1 MCVVALVESVRP
13 SDEQIRQMWDQN
25 SKGGGGA
32 AWRDV
37 MDGVRVVRWKKGL
50 NKDEMVALNTTLPFP
65 YVLHFRQPSHDTSDS
80 LLATHP
86 FQIDE
91 DATSEFEGVVAGWV
105 LFHNGYWNEWR
116 KKLEA
121 IAMTG
126 FKKLPSGAWSD
137 TRGLAWASHYLGF
150 GFLEMVNERVLC
162 LGPEELDIEM
172 FGGPW
177 LAVKGPSSEK
187 TFVVS
192 NRTWER
198 VSYTVHD
205 RRSETSKLLTAAHEA
220 VSGKVGGTSQV
231 TSFPGADERASYKAG
246 AEGNQQKR
254 VQTEAQ
260 GSVQGDDTSID
271 GTLGDEER
279 HACANCTKM
288 TRVGQIILNQ
298 WLCYQCWS
306 KHNKI
311 SAIGA
316 SDQSG
321 MCWVGTCQRCRAG
334 SSGMKTVLGDEWLCH
349 ACWETNGKPKIYYAK
364 DRAP

>member
-13 SDEQIRQMWDQN
+13 SDEQIHQMWEQN
-25 SKGGGGA
+25 SKGGGGV

-37 MDGVRVVRWKKGL
+37 MDGVGVVRWKKGL
-50 NKDEMVALNTTLPFP
+50 NKDEMIAFNNTLPFP

-126 FKKLPSGAWSD
+126 FKRLPSGAWSD
-137 TRGLAWASHYLGF
+137 TRGLAWAAHHLGF
-150 GFLEMVNERVLC
+150 GFLEMANEKVLC

-177 LAVKGPSSEK
+177 LSVKGPNSEK

-198 VSYTVHD
+198 VSYAVNDHRT
-205 RRSETSKLLTAAHEA
+205 ETSKLLSAAQKS
-220 VSGKVGGTSQV
+220 VSGKAGGTSQE
-231 TSFPGADERASYKAG
+231 TPFPAADGGSSHEAG
-246 AEGNQQKR
+246 AQGDQQKR
-254 VQTEAQ
+254 VQTAHQ
-260 GSVQGDDTSID
+260 GAIKGASISNDSTLDD
-271 GTLGDEER
+271 GER
-279 HACANCTKM
+279 HACADCNKM
-288 TRVGQIILNQ
+288 TRVGQIILNR

-306 KHNKI
+306 NQDKI
-311 SAIGA
+311 P
-316 SDQSG
+316 
-321 MCWVGTCQRCRAG
+321 
-334 SSGMKTVLGDEWLCH
+334 LL
-349 ACWETNGKPKIYYAK
+349 
-364 DRAP
+364 